1 MHSQC
6 LLVLDTSKMWGP
18 QSQKLLLLNKN
29 HLFISALPPNCS
41 PITIVK
47 SMDHTCLGR
56 NGSISTCFPECAKHR
71 WRDLCR
77 PNATNLLCRWHQQFL
92 LQFPS
97 HGQLQGLL
105 GPNTWEMWMGVWHRS
120 KNVILNF
127 ATYGCCAKL
136 EISFKQRR
144 HVLTSVRFCPS
155 LQQTVWNTIELR
167 HMTWLRSLCQNRL
180 K

>member
-1 MHSQC
+1 
-6 LLVLDTSKMWGP
+6 MWGP
-18 QSQKLLLLNKN
+18 QSRKLLLSNKN
-29 HLFISALPPNCS
+29 YLFTSALPLNCS

-47 SMDHTCLGR
+47 SMDHTWEERFHLHMLPRMRQASVTRPLSPECNQPSLSMAPAVFPSISFTWAAPRFAWAKYLGNV
-56 NGSISTCFPECAKHR
+56 NGSVAQKQKRYPE
-71 WRDLCR
+71 
-77 PNATNLLCRWHQQFL
+77 
-92 LQFPS
+92 
-97 HGQLQGLL
+97 
-105 GPNTWEMWMGVWHRS
+105 
-120 KNVILNF
+120 F

-144 HVLTSVRFCPS
+144 HVLTSARFCPS